1 MNQGETRWAGVL
13 AIVGA
18 GVVASLQVG
27 KVIIAAPLLRQDMGL
42 DLASIGTLTAVFSLL
57 GVVGGIAAGGVI
69 ARFGARRMLLL
80 GLLATALGTAMGAM
94 APSYGLLLASRVVE
108 GLGFLMITVAGPAA
122 LQRMVSTSGRDF
134 AFALWSCY
142 MPTGMAIAMLASQA
156 FDRWQAYWW
165 CAGAAVV
172 VALASVAALV
182 PAGESTASASLSWRG
197 MRQDTV
203 DTLGASGPVLL
214 ALSFTL
220 YSLMFF
226 ALFTFLPV
234 LLMEQLGLTLAQ
246 AGLYSA
252 IASAANIIGNLGA
265 GVLLARGW
273 RRSTLIACA
282 SATMGVVALLIFQ
295 SVLPAMPT
303 FLLCVL
309 FSAVGGLIPATL
321 LGSAPLV
328 APRPALTAASVG
340 LVMQGSNLG
349 QVIGPV
355 TVGVACASATMGVV
369 ALLIFQSVLPAMP
382 TFLLCVLFSAV
393 GGLIPAT
400 LLGTAPLV
408 APRPALTAASVGLV
422 MQGSNLGQVIGPV
435 TVGGVIDR
443 YGWGA
448 ASYVVLAAAV
458 GGLVIAA
465 GLRKV
470 RAARL

>member
-1 MNQGETRWAGVL
+1 MNQIETRWAGVW

-42 DLASIGTLTAVFSLL
+42 DLASIGTLTAVFSVL

-80 GLLATALGTAMGAM
+80 GLSATALGTAMGAI
-94 APSYGLLLASRVVE
+94 APSYVLLLASRVVE

-122 LQRMVSTSGRDF
+122 LQRLVSASGRDF

-156 FDRWQAYWW
+156 FDHWQAVWW
-165 CAGAAVV
+165 CAGAAVIV
-172 VALASVAALV
+172 SLASVAALLPSGHAA
-182 PAGESTASASLSWRG
+182 PAPLSWRG

-203 DTLGASGPVLL
+203 DTLSAAGPVLL

-234 LLMEQLGLTLAQ
+234 LLMDQLGLTLAQ

-252 IASAANIIGNLGA
+252 IASAANIVGNLGA

-282 SATMGVVALLIFQ
+282 SVTMGVVALLIF
-295 SVLPAMPT
+295 
-303 FLLCVL
+303 
-309 FSAVGGLIPATL
+309 
-321 LGSAPLV
+321 
-328 APRPALTAASVG
+328 R
-340 LVMQGSNLG
+340 
-349 QVIGPV
+349 
-355 TVGVACASATMGVV
+355 
-369 ALLIFQSVLPAMP
+369 SVLPAMP

-448 ASYVVLAAAV
+448 ASTIVLAAGL
-458 GGLVIAA
+458 GGVLIAA
-465 GLRKV
+465 ALRRV

>member
-94 APSYGLLLASRVVE
+94 APSYGLLLASRVIE

-122 LQRMVSTSGRDF
+122 LQRMVSSSGRDF

-142 MPTGMAIAMLASQA
+142 MPTGMAVAMLASQA
-156 FDRWQAYWW
+156 FDHWQAYWW
-165 CAGAAVV
+165 CAGAAVA

-182 PAGESTASASLSWRG
+182 PARESTATASLSWRG
-197 MRQDTV
+197 LRQDTV
-203 DTLGASGPVLL
+203 DTLGAAGPVLL

-273 RRSTLIACA
+273 RRSSLI
-282 SATMGVVALLIFQ
+282 
-295 SVLPAMPT
+295 
-303 FLLCVL
+303 
-309 FSAVGGLIPATL
+309 
-321 LGSAPLV
+321 
-328 APRPALTAASVG
+328 
-340 LVMQGSNLG
+340 
-349 QVIGPV
+349 
-355 TVGVACASATMGVV
+355 ACASATMGVV

-443 YGWGA
+443 FGWGA
-448 ASYVVLAAAV
+448 ASYVVLAAAL

-465 GLRKV
+465 GLRRV
-470 RAARL
+470 RAAQL

>member
-94 APSYGLLLASRVVE
+94 APSYGLLLASRVIE

-122 LQRMVSTSGRDF
+122 LQRMVSPSGRDF

-142 MPTGMAIAMLASQA
+142 MPTGMAVAMLASQA
-156 FDRWQAYWW
+156 FDHWQAYWW
-165 CAGAAVV
+165 CAGAAVA

-182 PAGESTASASLSWRG
+182 PARESTATASLSWRG

-203 DTLGASGPVLL
+203 DTLGAAGPVLL

-273 RRSTLIACA
+273 RRSSLI
-282 SATMGVVALLIFQ
+282 
-295 SVLPAMPT
+295 
-303 FLLCVL
+303 
-309 FSAVGGLIPATL
+309 
-321 LGSAPLV
+321 
-328 APRPALTAASVG
+328 
-340 LVMQGSNLG
+340 
-349 QVIGPV
+349 
-355 TVGVACASATMGVV
+355 ACASATMGVV

-443 YGWGA
+443 FGWGA
-448 ASYVVLAAAV
+448 ASYVVLAAAL

-465 GLRKV
+465 GLRRV
-470 RAARL
+470 RAAQL

>member
-1 MNQGETRWAGVL
+1 MNQGETRWTGVL

-122 LQRMVSTSGRDF
+122 LQRMVSASGRDF

-142 MPTGMAIAMLASQA
+142 MPTGMAVAMLASQA
-156 FDRWQAYWW
+156 FDHWQAYWW
-165 CAGAAVV
+165 CAGAAVA

-182 PAGESTASASLSWRG
+182 PAGESRASASLSWRG
-197 MRQDTV
+197 LRQDTV
-203 DTLGASGPVLL
+203 DTLGAAGPVLL

-282 SATMGVVALLIFQ
+282 SATMGVVALLIF
-295 SVLPAMPT
+295 
-303 FLLCVL
+303 
-309 FSAVGGLIPATL
+309 
-321 LGSAPLV
+321 
-328 APRPALTAASVG
+328 R
-340 LVMQGSNLG
+340 
-349 QVIGPV
+349 
-355 TVGVACASATMGVV
+355 
-369 ALLIFQSVLPAMP
+369 SVLPAMP

-448 ASYVVLAAAV
+448 ASYVVLAAAL

-465 GLRKV
+465 GLRRV

>member
-80 GLLATALGTAMGAM
+80 GLLATALGTAMGAL

-156 FDRWQAYWW
+156 FDHWQAYWW

-203 DTLGASGPVLL
+203 VTLGASGPVLL

-355 TVGVACASATMGVV
+355 TVG
-369 ALLIFQSVLPAMP
+369 
-382 TFLLCVLFSAV
+382 
-393 GGLIPAT
+393 
-400 LLGTAPLV
+400 
-408 APRPALTAASVGLV
+408 
-422 MQGSNLGQVIGPV
+422 
-435 TVGGVIDR
+435 GVIDR